1 MATVL
6 QQSTFTTEELLAMPE
21 DGMERWLIDGELR
34 EKPMTV
40 RNRFHSHLTARVT
53 YYLEAWRLR
62 QSKPRGEVA
71 SGEAGFRL
79 LRSPDSTVGVD
90 VAYAPPEVV
99 RIEVDDTTL
108 YDGPPLLAV
117 EILSPNDT
125 QQEIHEKIRKYLQA
139 GTKLVWVIDPDFPTV
154 TVHEPGK
161 PPVLFN
167 REQEVSGDPY
177 LPGLRMPVGEL
188 LE

>member
-6 QQSTFTTEELLAMPE
+6 EHTTYTTEQLLAMPD

-40 RNRFHSHLTARVT
+40 RNRFHGRLTT
-53 YYLEAWRLR
+53 KISYYLERWNLERPE
-62 QSKPRGEVA
+62 PRGEVA
-71 SGEAGFRL
+71 SGEVGFRL
-79 LRSPDSTVGVD
+79 MRRPDSAVGVD
-90 VAYAPPEVV
+90 VAYAPPDIA

-125 QQEIHEKIRKYLQA
+125 LQEMHEKVRKYHEA
-139 GTKLVWVIDPDFPTV
+139 GTKLVWIVDPTYPTV
-154 TVHEPGK
+154 TVYESGK
-161 PPVLFN
+161 LPVLYN
-167 REQEVSGDPY
+167 SDQEVSGDPY
-177 LPGLRMPVGEL
+177 LPGFILPVGKL
-188 LE
+188 LP